1 MTIQNLK
8 LRIIPKFPASVSVG
22 SGLTLTNTAG
32 AYSITLANNLT
43 QVAALTLGP
52 NQAIYWPS
60 LGVAGSYSIT
70 SIGRTMAGL
79 SSAPTNSVLIGGNGS
94 PSFTDTPT
102 VTSLTL
108 ANGQIAF
115 PATQVASANAN
126 TLDDYEEGTW
136 TPVMTFATPG
146 NLSISAYA
154 VQVGAYTKIGRSATL
169 SFNISISAGNYTQT
183 TASGALQVTGIP
195 FAALGTANLN
205 YEGAVSAQGVT
216 KASYTSLVARLTS
229 GASILDFVAFGSGQ
243 AVSNVAAADTPTGG
257 AVALGATITH
267 FTA

>member
-1 MTIQNLK
+1 MTIHNLK

-22 SGLTLTNTAG
+22 SGLTLTNTSG
-32 AYSITLANNLT
+32 AYSITLTNNLT

-60 LGVAGSYSIT
+60 LGVAGTYSIT

-136 TPVMTFATPG
+136 TPGFTFATPG
-146 NLSISAYA
+146 NLSFSSYS
-154 VQVGAYTKIGRSATL
+154 VQVAAYTKIGRSTTI
-169 SFNISISAGNYTQT
+169 SFNIAIAAGVYTQT
-183 TASGALQVTGIP
+183 TASGALQVTGVP
-195 FAALGTANLN
+195 FASLNTTNLVSLGPFS
-205 YEGAVSAQGVT
+205 GHGIT
-216 KASYTSLVARLTS
+216 KASYTSVVARLTFS
-229 GASILDFVAFGSGQ
+229 ATIIDFLAYGPGQ
-243 AVSNVAAADTPTGG
+243 AISLVAAADVPSGG
-257 AVALGATITH
+257 AVALTSTITY